1 MTATTRSV
9 TGNVKDVFTT
19 SLGWLIFGGFKSTR
33 LSLAGL
39 AVSFVGAGMYSLSSL
54 RKGQAGGA
62 QKAPPTAA
70 APNAATAG
78 SGAQL
83 KGPHEGTGASI
94 SRSRSRS
101 SSKSSGSSSS
111 SSSALAATPAPRA
124 AGGGGAGLQ
133 STPDEESRGGSGLR
147 SRAAS
152 AASTGRGAN
161 AAASSESP
169 FGVAGGAAA
178 RVAAQ
183 LLQKHRD

>member
-101 SSKSSGSSSS
+101 SSKSSDSSS

-152 AASTGRGAN
+152 AASAGRGAN
-161 AAASSESP
+161 AAAGSESP